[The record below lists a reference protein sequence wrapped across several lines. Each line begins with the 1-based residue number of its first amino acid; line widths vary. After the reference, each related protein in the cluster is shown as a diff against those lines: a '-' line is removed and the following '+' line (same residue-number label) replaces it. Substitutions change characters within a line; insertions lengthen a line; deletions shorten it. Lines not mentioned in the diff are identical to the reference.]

1 MKKNRDNHE
10 PTRRDFLRQ
19 SACASLGV
27 TGLVN
32 ALAQMRL
39 MTAATAQL
47 PPSSEYKALICL
59 FLNGGNDSNN
69 LLVPAGTALSSGLRA
84 DYETGR
90 GILAIPGN
98 TLHALNVPTTT
109 AAFNHHHGG
118 TKYPLGVH
126 NEAPGLASL
135 FNDGDLAFVANV
147 GTLAHPFANR
157 TEYLTVPAKRPIQL
171 FSHSD
176 QQSQWQSSVSDK
188 PFTSG
193 WGGRAA
199 DLLNSSYNAS
209 TSKVSMSV
217 SLAGINSFQVGT
229 AGGLTQYVLG
239 SSGTL
244 PIVGFNSVNN
254 DNNPYDLAA
263 LEGTTNGQVNY
274 KNTPEGV
281 RLKMFDDIMKYAS
294 ANLHE
299 KEFGRILANS
309 RKTEQTV
316 GGAILDAT
324 SNSGVNFDA
333 IFTAAGATTSLALQL
348 KMIAKLIAGRSHLGN
363 NRQIFFC
370 QVGGYDNHTSLISAH
385 GTLIKELNNSL
396 SAFATT
402 LKGLGVWDN
411 VVTYTASDFNRT
423 FTPNA
428 SQGSDHAWGGHAIVM
443 GGAVNGGDI
452 YGNYP
457 TLKTGAVSTSIDVDA
472 GRGRWIPSTSVDQYS
487 AVMAKWM
494 GVQSTAMDAIFPNLY
509 RFDDPFT
516 VSTSNLAFL

>member
-1 MKKNRDNHE
+1 MKKNQDFDRA
-10 PTRRDFLRQ
+10 TRRDFLRQ

-39 MTAATAQL
+39 MTAAMAQL

-69 LLVPAGTALSSGLRA
+69 LLVPAGTPISSGLRA
-84 DYETGR
+84 DYEAGR
-90 GILAIPGN
+90 GILALPS
-98 TLHALNVPTTT
+98 TELHALNVPATTR
-109 AAFNHHHGG
+109 AFNRHHGG

-126 NEAPGLASL
+126 GSAPALASL
-135 FNDGDLAFVANV
+135 FNNGELAFVSNV
-147 GTLAHPFANR
+147 GTLAHPFADRN
-157 TEYLTVPAKRPIQL
+157 EYLTVPAKRPSQL

-199 DLLNSSYNAS
+199 DLLHSSYNAS
-209 TSKVSMSV
+209 TSKVSMSI

-229 AGGLTQYVLG
+229 AGGVAQYVLG

-244 PIVGFNSVNN
+244 PIVGFNGVNG
-254 DNNPYDLAA
+254 DNNPYDLATVSTDA
-263 LEGTTNGQVNY
+263 SGQPVYKSTSEGT
-274 KNTPEGV
+274 
-281 RLKMFDDIMKYAS
+281 RLKMFDNIMRYTYG
-294 ANLHE
+294 NLHE
-299 KEFGRILANS
+299 KEFSRVLTNS

-316 GGAILDAT
+316 GGAILEAT
-324 SNSGVNFDA
+324 SNSGVNFDT
-333 IFTAAGATTSLALQL
+333 IFTNAGATTSLAAQL

-370 QVGGYDNHTSLISAH
+370 QVGGYDTHSSLISAH
-385 GTLIKELNNSL
+385 GSLIGELNNSL
-396 SAFATT
+396 NAFSTA
-402 LKGLGVWDN
+402 LKALGVWDN
-411 VVTYTASDFNRT
+411 VVTFTASDFNRT

-428 SQGSDHAWGGHAIVM
+428 SAGSDHGWGGHAIVM
-443 GGAVNGGDI
+443 GGSVNGGDI
-452 YGNYP
+452 YGHYP
-457 TLKTGAVSTSIDVDA
+457 TLKTGAITGSIDVDA

-487 AVMAKWM
+487 SVMAKWM
-494 GVQSTAMDAIFPNLY
+494 GVQSTAMSAMFPNLG

-516 VSTSNLAFL
+516 VATSNLSFL